1 QEPYISATA
10 SLRRE
15 IEMHPELRKRG

>member
-1 QEPYISATA
+1 PYVNAAA

-15 IEMHPELRKRG
+15 IEAHPELRKRG

>member
-1 QEPYISATA
+1 VSAAA

-15 IEMHPELRKRG
+15 IEAHPELRSRR